1 MPVDGRVTTSAGMS
15 ATIPV
20 PREFLNETIAHI
32 DDATE
37 LHVTLAVFRLAS
49 DSGTVPPAVSEDAV
63 LRDPVLTR
71 TFHADRRSSMLGQR
85 IRRGLL
91 GRRVDQQGRCDLIHA
106 MLLFSS
112 CQAPVLAGHDGADA
126 RRRHCLRKHPAKQHR
141 RRERGRAQNAAPAT
155 RPDIAANPA
164 D

>member
-63 LRDPVLTR
+63 LR
-71 TFHADRRSSMLGQR
+71 AIEASCDRLLSFLDGCYGQ
-85 IRRGLL
+85 
-91 GRRVDQQGRCDLIHA
+91 VVA
-106 MLLFSS
+106 
-112 CQAPVLAGHDGADA
+112 
-126 RRRHCLRKHPAKQHR
+126 
-141 RRERGRAQNAAPAT
+141 
-155 RPDIAANPA
+155 
-164 D
+164 